1 MSQRTQHH
9 QEQEPNTHLVAKQ
22 NTQAPVHQQESPA
35 KAAQRAMNAPASAHR
50 PSDILAL
57 QQTVGN
63 RAVQR
68 LVESSQGAVQRHVD
82 PQLTEWAGRLRAQV
96 NLMGDAMNR
105 SGHLN
110 LTEATS
116 QRTARKQF
124 NKAGVTWHEKFPR

>member
-1 MSQRTQHH
+1 VSQRTQDH

-22 NTQAPVHQQESPA
+22 DTQAPVHQQESPA

-82 PQLTEWAGRLRAQV
+82 ARLTEWARRLRARTDVIAQA
-96 NLMGDAMNR
+96 LRDTRKRHASEG
-105 SGHLN
+105 
-110 LTEATS
+110 TS
-116 QRTARKQF
+116 QSTTRKLW
-124 NKAGVTWHEKFPR
+124 NKGGETFREMFPR